1 MRWWIAVFA
10 VLAVLAVLLF
20 KRMPVEVIYAASA
33 THKRHAFRLKIYG
46 IDLIRDKKT
55 PKKRRKIAKNKP
67 KNEENEQKNEKK
79 FGFSEFT
86 DLLNRVKK
94 VYNHIKEGLR
104 EVLAYLG
111 RKTQCSGFTV
121 HLDLGFEN
129 AAHTGIAA
137 GAAYGTV
144 YGFASMVYNSLSM
157 DKDALDIEVNPRFDR
172 PCADLYIK
180 GIFRISPAHIIK
192 VFFMLLSIFKKV
204 KNIMK
209 D

>member
-1 MRWWIAVFA
+1 MWWWIAVCA
-10 VLAVLAVLLF
+10 VLAALAVLLF

-33 THKRHAFRLKIYG
+33 THKKHAFRLKIYG
-46 IDLIRDKKT
+46 IDLIRDKKK
-55 PKKRRKIAKNKP
+55 PQKRKKIEKNKP
-67 KNEENEQKNEKK
+67 KNEKNEQKNEKK

-94 VYNHIKEGLR
+94 VYNHVKGGLQK
-104 EVLAYLG
+104 VFAYLG
-111 RKTQCSGFTV
+111 KKTQCKNFTI

-144 YGFASMVYNSLSM
+144 YGFASMVYNSLNM

-192 VFFMLLSIFKKV
+192 VFFMLLNILKEV